1 MRKKKRIL
9 ICASVLLL
17 LAAAFGFIPLF
28 DGDVRAENT
37 FGREETG
44 LLTVNDDGAK
54 PYVTAVRSVLIEA
67 DSGQILFGNR
77 EKERAGM
84 ASTTKIMTALVAINS
99 MPLDT
104 VFTIPK
110 EATGIEGSSIYLVEG
125 EQLTIEEL
133 LYGLMLRSGN
143 DCAVA
148 LAIACSGSVEKFV
161 QKMNQTAAEMG
172 ITDTHFVNPHGLYDE
187 NHYTTAYS
195 LARITAEALKNDT
208 FRKIVSTKKAYI
220 PYNNVPRGRVLTNQN
235 RLLHSYE
242 GCIGVKT
249 GFTDETGRCLVSA
262 AERNGVRLIAVTLND
277 PNDWN
282 SHRAMLDYGFHQ
294 LERVVLAE
302 KGALKVSVPVTGGRA
317 AFVKAEN
324 DSEASAVLR
333 KGFAY
338 TSRLVI
344 PRFLYAPVKKG
355 DIVGYAEF
363 YDGGGKL
370 FYRLPLKAT
379 EDVEYKK
386 LTLFEKIFGAK

>member
-1 MRKKKRIL
+1 MRKKKWIL
-9 ICASVLLL
+9 ICCTVVLV
-17 LAAAFGFIPLF
+17 LAFGFGFIPLF
-28 DGDVRAENT
+28 DGAVRAENT
-37 FGREETG
+37 FGNQETG
-44 LLTVNDDGAK
+44 ILTINDTGGK
-54 PYVTAVRSVLIEA
+54 PNVTAVRSVLIEA
-67 DSGQILFGNR
+67 ESGQILFGNR
-77 EKERAGM
+77 ERERAGM
-84 ASTTKIMTALVAINS
+84 ASTTKIMTAYVVINS

-125 EQLTIEEL
+125 EKLTIEEL

-148 LAIACSGSVEKFV
+148 LAIACSGSVEAFV
-161 QKMNQTAAEMG
+161 EKMNRTAAEMG

-220 PYNNVPRGRVLTNQN
+220 PYNNVPRGRVLTNHN
-235 RLLHSYE
+235 RLLNSYD

-262 AERNGVRLIAVTLND
+262 AEKNGVRLIAVTLND

-282 SHRAMLDYGFHQ
+282 SHREMLNYGFNQ
-294 LERVVLAE
+294 LERVILAE
-302 KGALKVSVPVTGGRA
+302 KGMIQVSVPVTGGYSE
-317 AFVKAEN
+317 FVKAEN
-324 DSEASAVLR
+324 DAGASVVLR
-333 KGFAY
+333 KGSAF
-338 TSRLVI
+338 TSRLI
-344 PRFLYAPVKKG
+344 LPKFLYAPVKTG

-363 YDGGGKL
+363 YDSSGNL

-379 EDVEYKK
+379 ENVEYRK
-386 LTLFEKIFGAK
+386 LTLFEKIFGVK